1 MRYLPSSSR
10 PPLSTSLYL
19 CVARCWPSSTRLAR
33 QSTHRSTP
41 GKIHCLSNKQISIST
56 ITHRWILLSDTWTF
70 STHCSK
76 RHRVVG
82 VLPTAGKVRSYF
94 DDNVFQGKIVHKPD
108 TAEGLTEV
116 GGHDVESFNSLL
128 PQCSSHVSCPNQTH
142 ADLLGGALN
151 EQGPLLGLGPSLEFV
166 LFQIMGN

>member
-1 MRYLPSSSR
+1 M
-10 PPLSTSLYL
+10 
-19 CVARCWPSSTRLAR
+19 
-33 QSTHRSTP
+33 
-41 GKIHCLSNKQISIST
+41 
-56 ITHRWILLSDTWTF
+56 
-70 STHCSK
+70 
-76 RHRVVG
+76 VG
-82 VLPTAGKVRSYF
+82 VLPTAGEVRSYF

-128 PQCSSHVSCPNQTH
+128 PQCSSHVSCLNQTH

-166 LFQIMGN
+166 LFQIMGNCKMGQ